1 MARAARR
8 NRPARTQVE
17 SDIEDEPATQP
28 SQDERQSSARTK
40 NARRGGPSNASR
52 MQVDG
57 EEDERN
63 SGAVKDEGD
72 DEDDEDDRIDVANFY
87 NQPLTKDD
95 LPRLK
100 GLSGDWGTMH
110 DNIANRTGF
119 IAELAASVA
128 DLDVFSREDA
138 EKGIEALEVIMRDIV
153 DVGAEMKA
161 NEEVLDSIYQDLA
174 RGEAI
179 NEAVDRYTTG
189 IHSGLVEYEQ
199 KTTRQKYVKN
209 PQYIQFKQNIWDAQN
224 PDQPMPALSELVPK
238 EDGDDSDDDDDE
250 IEVGGVT
257 QDFKCPLSLMP
268 LQDPWTSSVCG
279 HYFSG
284 DAIKDYFRGN
294 RGAKKCPA
302 AGCNRSFTLAQCKAD
317 ADLAKKVKG
326 ALRRQ
331 QRRADDSDADEVV
344 D

>member
-8 NRPARTQVE
+8 TRPARTQAE
-17 SDIEDEPATQP
+17 SDIEDEPETQP
-28 SQDERQSSARTK
+28 SQDERQPSAKGK
-40 NARRGGPSNASR
+40 NARRGDGRSNASR

-57 EEDERN
+57 EDEPKTE
-63 SGAVKDEGD
+63 AAK
-72 DEDDEDDRIDVANFY
+72 DEDDDDDENDRIDVANFY
-87 NQPLTKDD
+87 NQPLTKED

-100 GLSGDWGTMH
+100 GLAGDWGTMH
-110 DNIANRTGF
+110 DNIANKTGF
-119 IAELAASVA
+119 IAELAASIA
-128 DLDVFSREDA
+128 DLDVFSREDS
-138 EKGIEALEVIMRDIV
+138 EKGVEALEMIMRDIV

-161 NEEVLDSIYQDLA
+161 NEQVLDSIYQDLA

-179 NEAVDRYTTG
+179 NEAVNRYTAG
-189 IHSGLVEYEQ
+189 IHSSLMEYEQ

-209 PQYIQFKQNIWDAQN
+209 PQYIQFKQSIWVRRFIPPN
-224 PDQPMPALSELVPK
+224 
-238 EDGDDSDDDDDE
+238 DGDDSDDDDDE

-279 HYFSG
+279 HSFSG
-284 DAIKDYFRGN
+284 DAIRDYFRGN
-294 RGAKKCPA
+294 HGAKKCPA

-326 ALRRQ
+326 VLRRQ